1 MENGKL
7 MPFGRNTYGLDT
19 NSINQFAMNTSPRSK
34 EAELLLQSIRKD
46 IKERHIEDAKNKLA
60 DLEQFSI
67 SEIEMNRLRSTI
79 ERIEMIGR

>member
-1 MENGKL
+1 M
-7 MPFGRNTYGLDT
+7 
-19 NSINQFAMNTSPRSK
+19 
-34 EAELLLQSIRKD
+34 QSIRID
-46 IKERHIEDAKNKLA
+46 IKERHIEDAKKKLV

>member
-1 MENGKL
+1 
-7 MPFGRNTYGLDT
+7 
-19 NSINQFAMNTSPRSK
+19 MNTSPRSE
-34 EAELLLQSIRKD
+34 EAELLLRSIRKD